1 MNFLKKTLSLSIV
14 IGYEVIWVKLKPPLA
29 MAQYFHECRM
39 NLIRQTKRLHPPE
52 LSDHTLNRLYWHHNQ
67 RVMKPS
73 KWLTACQRD
82 LPSPGDIQLKAFL
95 APNSKQLMTFVQR
108 FAPKKLINCGENQ
121 LESCE
126 AETSRNY
133 SVDRPVKIPDQSV
146 ITCVQITVGECLSAE
161 QLRTECCQFFLRIF
175 SLNWSADMQNS
186 GWRPLTANKI
196 PTRPP
201 CYLVSMRW
209 KPIDSPWT
217 ALHFCYSVRE
227 CKFKCSAGNSRKL
240 RKLAPS
246 FAENRWFW
254 GVLNANGSSNCIGLK
269 RFKIERLKSYRLLP
283 SLVEF
288 YHK

>member
-1 MNFLKKTLSLSIV
+1 MSYEFCKKTLSLRIV
-14 IGYEVIWVKLKPPLA
+14 IGYELMSVKLKPSPA

-196 PTRPP
+196 PTRSRVTW
-201 CYLVSMRW
+201 CRWDGNQSIALEQLYIFVIRSVNVS
-209 KPIDSPWT
+209 S
-217 ALHFCYSVRE
+217 SVRLQIHE
-227 CKFKCSAGNSRKL
+227 NCGSWRHLSLKIADFGAFCTWTVPRIALDSKDL
-240 RKLAPS
+240 R
-246 FAENRWFW
+246 
-254 GVLNANGSSNCIGLK
+254 
-269 RFKIERLKSYRLLP
+269 
-283 SLVEF
+283 
-288 YHK
+288 